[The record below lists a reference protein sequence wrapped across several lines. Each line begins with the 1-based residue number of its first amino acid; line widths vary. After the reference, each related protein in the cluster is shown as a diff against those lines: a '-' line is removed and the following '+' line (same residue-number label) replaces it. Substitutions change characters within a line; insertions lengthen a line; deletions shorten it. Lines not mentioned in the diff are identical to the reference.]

1 MATIHLDYV
10 TFALLEPHDFSWLR
24 RLGAVFCVYPGQD
37 SGNLLFGVE
46 RDGIRRFV
54 KYAGARTTEYGG
66 TPEEAVAR
74 LRRAAGVYRA
84 LAHPALIGMNEVLEL
99 PNGFGCVFDW
109 FDGKGLHD
117 LSEICRGIDKETDPR
132 SGYYR
137 YRHLPLQKRL
147 RSLRTLF
154 DFLLYVEER
163 GFVAVDFY
171 DGSILYDFG
180 SDTTKICDIDLY
192 RPKPLYNHMGPD
204 FWGTKRLKAPEEY
217 ILGAEIDSRT
227 NVFTLGALILHLFG
241 AYTHAD
247 IQNMYRESAFQPC
260 PREGWALDGP
270 LYDIV
275 RRAVEPDKADRY
287 PSMRAFGE
295 AFWSAVVLI

>member
-1 MATIHLDYV
+1 M
-10 TFALLEPHDFSWLR
+10 
-24 RLGAVFCVYPGQD
+24 
-37 SGNLLFGVE
+37 
-46 RDGIRRFV
+46 
-54 KYAGARTTEYGG
+54 
-66 TPEEAVAR
+66 
-74 LRRAAGVYRA
+74 
-84 LAHPALIGMNEVLEL
+84 LEL
-99 PNGFGCVFDW
+99 PNGFACVFDW

-247 IQNMYRESAFQPC
+247 IQNMYRESASNPV
-260 PREGWALDGP
+260 RGRDGP
-270 LYDIV
+270 WMGHSTTSSAGRWNPIRPIV
-275 RRAVEPDKADRY
+275 IHRCAHLERH
-287 PSMRAFGE
+287 FGRLL
-295 AFWSAVVLI
+295 F

>member
-1 MATIHLDYV
+1 M
-10 TFALLEPHDFSWLR
+10 R
-24 RLGAVFCVYPGQD
+24 
-37 SGNLLFGVE
+37 
-46 RDGIRRFV
+46 
-54 KYAGARTTEYGG
+54 
-66 TPEEAVAR
+66 
-74 LRRAAGVYRA
+74 
-84 LAHPALIGMNEVLEL
+84 
-99 PNGFGCVFDW
+99 
-109 FDGKGLHD
+109 FDGLSRRRMEKGRGG
-117 LSEICRGIDKETDPR
+117 SERYTFGRESPET
-132 SGYYR
+132 G
-137 YRHLPLQKRL
+137 LP
-147 RSLRTLF
+147 
-154 DFLLYVEER
+154 
-163 GFVAVDFY
+163 
-171 DGSILYDFG
+171 
-180 SDTTKICDIDLY
+180 
-192 RPKPLYNHMGPD
+192 
-204 FWGTKRLKAPEEY
+204 KRLKAPEEY

>member
-99 PNGFGCVFDW
+99 PNGFACVFDW

-132 SGYYR
+132 SGYY
-137 YRHLPLQKRL
+137 L
-147 RSLRTLF
+147 SL
-154 DFLLYVEER
+154 
-163 GFVAVDFY
+163 
-171 DGSILYDFG
+171 IH
-180 SDTTKICDIDLY
+180 I
-192 RPKPLYNHMGPD
+192 
-204 FWGTKRLKAPEEY
+204 
-217 ILGAEIDSRT
+217 
-227 NVFTLGALILHLFG
+227 
-241 AYTHAD
+241 
-247 IQNMYRESAFQPC
+247 
-260 PREGWALDGP
+260 
-270 LYDIV
+270 
-275 RRAVEPDKADRY
+275 
-287 PSMRAFGE
+287 
-295 AFWSAVVLI
+295 